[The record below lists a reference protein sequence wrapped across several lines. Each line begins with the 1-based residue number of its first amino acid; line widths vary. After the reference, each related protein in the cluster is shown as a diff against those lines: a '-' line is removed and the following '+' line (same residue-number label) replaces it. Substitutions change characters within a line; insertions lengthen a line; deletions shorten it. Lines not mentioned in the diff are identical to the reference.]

1 MTTHIDSEYQAS
13 AIEPQVQQ
21 DWESRKAF
29 KVADTVEGPRRYIL
43 SMFPYPSGKLHMGHV
58 RNYTIG
64 DVISRFHTLKGETV
78 LQPMGWDAFGLPA
91 ENAAIAHQVAPA
103 KWTFENIAYMR
114 DQLKKLGLAVDW
126 DREFATC
133 TPEYYRWEQWLFVQ
147 LYKKGLI
154 YRKLS
159 TVNWDPVDQTVL
171 ANEQVENGR
180 GWRSGALV
188 EKRDIPM
195 YYFRITDYAQE
206 LLDDLDTLKDGWP
219 QQVLTMQRNWIG
231 RSQGMEITFPSAN
244 TEVYADGL
252 TVFTTR
258 ADTLMGVTY
267 VAVAAE
273 HPMALK
279 AAETNPTL
287 AAFIEEC
294 RMGSVAEADLA
305 TAEKKGMATGLSVEH
320 PVTGKKIPVW
330 IANYVLMSY
339 GSGAV
344 MAVPA
349 HDERDFEFANKYN
362 LPIKQV
368 IQIDQPNAEDIKYL
382 TELKLLALNK
392 GGDFHYEKFITIV
405 KPTSEI
411 LSNILK
417 MIEKNIFIKD
427 NLNYKID
434 HIVDYLKK
442 RIHKLSGREVPYKK
456 FSTTEW
462 QEWYGSKEGKLVN
475 SGEFDGLDLQGAY
488 NAFLAKL
495 EPTELANSK
504 VQFRLRDWGVS
515 RQRYWGCPIPMINCP
530 SCGQVPVPEDQ
541 LPVVLPTDVVP
552 DGSGNPL
559 NKMPEF
565 YETKCPSCHGDARR
579 ETDTL
584 DTFVESSWYYARY
597 ASPDFTDGLVK
608 PEAAQTWL
616 PVNQYIGGVEHAILH
631 LLYARFFHK
640 LMRDEGVVQGDEPF
654 TNLLTQGM
662 VLADTFYR
670 EAESGKKTW
679 FNPADIELEKD
690 DKGRVLSAKY
700 SGDGQEVVVGGQ
712 EKMSKSKNNGID
724 PQSIIDQY
732 GADTAR
738 VFMMFAAPPDQSLEW
753 SDAGV
758 EGANRFLKRLW
769 RLATG
774 FLEKGNN
781 ASNIDKAALSTA
793 AQDLRRKT
801 HETIQKVGDDIERR
815 HAFNTAIAAMM
826 ELLNANNKFEA
837 QDDNDAAVARESITT
852 LLTLLAPFAPHLSQT
867 LLAEFGIEL
876 EKVLFPAVDESA
888 LTRNTQTIVVQ
899 VNGKLRGKLEVSVDA
914 SKDDILAQAKALPEV
929 QQFLTGPTK
938 KEIVVPNK
946 LVNLVV

>member
-64 DVISRFHTLKGETV
+64 DVISRFHRLKGETV

-103 KWTFENIAYMR
+103 KWTFENIDYMR
-114 DQLKKLGLAVDW
+114 NQLKKLGLSVDW

-206 LLDDLDTLKDGWP
+206 LLDDLETLKDGWP

-244 TEVYADGL
+244 PEVYADGL

-279 AAETNPTL
+279 AAENNPEL
-287 AAFIEEC
+287 QAFIEEC

-305 TAEKKGMATGLSVEH
+305 TAEKKGMATGLSVKH
-320 PVTGKKIPVW
+320 PVTGEEVPVW

-344 MAVPA
+344 MAVPS
-349 HDERDFEFANKYN
+349 HDERDFEFANKYG
-362 LPIKQV
+362 LTIKQV
-368 IQIDQPNAEDIKYL
+368 IDAKGAED
-382 TELKLLALNK
+382 T
-392 GGDFHYEKFITIV
+392 DFDATQ
-405 KPTSEI
+405 
-411 LSNILK
+411 
-417 MIEKNIFIKD
+417 
-427 NLNYKID
+427 
-434 HIVDYLKK
+434 
-442 RIHKLSGREVPYKK
+442 
-456 FSTTEW
+456 W
-462 QEWYGSKEGKLVN
+462 QEWYGSKDGKLVN
-475 SGEFDGLDLQGAY
+475 SGEFDGLDFQGAFD
-488 NAFLAKL
+488 AFLAKL
-495 EPTELANSK
+495 EPQGLANVK

-515 RQRYWGCPIPMINCP
+515 RQRYWGCPIPMINCDK
-530 SCGQVPVPEDQ
+530 CGQVPVPEDQ

-565 YETKCPSCHGDARR
+565 YETTCACCGGDARR

-597 ASPDFTDGLVK
+597 ASPDFTDGMVK
-608 PEAAQTWL
+608 PEAGQTWL

-640 LMRDEGVVQGDEPF
+640 LMRDEGVVQGNEPF

-662 VLADTFYR
+662 VLADTYYR
-670 EAESGKKTW
+670 ESESGKKTW
-679 FNPADIELEKD
+679 FNPADIELERD
-690 DKGRVLSAKY
+690 EKGRITSAKY
-700 SGDGQEVVVGGQ
+700 KGDGQDVIVGGQ

-724 PQSIIDQY
+724 PQAIIDQY

-758 EGANRFLKRLW
+758 EGANRFLKRVW

-774 FLEKGNN
+774 FLEKGNTATEFN
-781 ASNIDKAALSTA
+781 KAKLSTA

-837 QDDNDAAVARESITT
+837 KDDNDVAVARESITT

-867 LLAEFGIEL
+867 LLAQFGIEL
-876 EKVLFPAVDESA
+876 TQAQFPQVDESA

>member
-1 MTTHIDSEYQAS
+1 MTTHIDPEYQAS
-13 AIEPQVQQ
+13 AIEPQVQN

-64 DVISRFHTLKGETV
+64 DVISRFHRLKGETV

-133 TPEYYRWEQWLFVQ
+133 TPEYYHWEQWLFVQ

-206 LLDDLDTLKDGWP
+206 LLDDLETLKDGWP

-244 TEVYADGL
+244 PEVYAEGL

-258 ADTLMGVTY
+258 ADTLMGATY

-279 AAETNPTL
+279 AAENNVQL
-287 AAFIEEC
+287 KAFIEEC

-305 TAEKKGMATGLSVEH
+305 TAEKKGMATGLFVKH
-320 PVTGKKIPVW
+320 PVTGKELPVW

-344 MAVPA
+344 MAVPS
-349 HDERDFEFANKYN
+349 HDERDFEFANKFQ
-362 LPIKQV
+362 LPILQV
-368 IQIDQPNAEDIKYL
+368 IDA
-382 TELKLLALNK
+382 K
-392 GGDFHYEKFITIV
+392 GADDADF
-405 KPTSEI
+405 
-411 LSNILK
+411 
-417 MIEKNIFIKD
+417 D
-427 NLNYKID
+427 
-434 HIVDYLKK
+434 
-442 RIHKLSGREVPYKK
+442 
-456 FSTTEW
+456 TTQW

-475 SGEFDGLDLQGAY
+475 SGEFDGLDFQA
-488 NAFLAKL
+488 AFDALLAKL
-495 EPTELANSK
+495 EPQGLANVK

-515 RQRYWGCPIPMINCP
+515 RQRYWGCPIPMINCEK
-530 SCGQVPVPEDQ
+530 CGQVPVPEDQ
-541 LPVVLPTDVVP
+541 LPVILPTNVVP

-565 YETKCPSCHGDARR
+565 YQTTCPCCGGEARR

-597 ASPDFTDGLVK
+597 ASPDFTGGMVK

-640 LMRDEGVVQGDEPF
+640 LMRDEGVVQGNEPF

-670 EAESGKKTW
+670 EAENGKKTW

-690 DKGRVLSAKY
+690 EKGRVLSAKY
-700 SGDGQEVVVGGQ
+700 TGDGQAVIVGGQ

-724 PQSIIDQY
+724 PQAIIDQY

-758 EGANRFLKRLW
+758 EGANRFLKRVW
-769 RLATG
+769 RLAAS
-774 FLEKGNN
+774 FLEKG
-781 ASNIDKAALSTA
+781 SNVTAIDSSKLATA

-815 HAFNTAIAAMM
+815 HAFNTAIAALM
-826 ELLNANNKFEA
+826 ELLNACNKFEA
-837 QDDNDAAVARESITT
+837 QSEQDLAVEREAIVT

-876 EKVLFPAVDESA
+876 TATLFPVVDESA
-888 LTRNTQTIVVQ
+888 LTRSTQTIVVQ
-899 VNGKLRGKLEVSVDA
+899 VNGKLRGKLDVAIDA
-914 SKDDILAQAKALPEV
+914 SKEDILALAKALPEV
-929 QQFLTGPTK
+929 QPFLTGPTK

>member
-29 KVADTVEGPRRYIL
+29 KVADKVEGPRRYIL

-64 DVISRFHTLKGETV
+64 DVISRFHRLKGETV

-231 RSQGMEITFPSAN
+231 RSQGMDITFPSAN
-244 TEVYADGL
+244 PEIYADGL

-279 AAETNPTL
+279 AAETNPEL

-305 TAEKKGMATGLSVEH
+305 TAEKKGMATGLSVKH
-320 PVTGKKIPVW
+320 PVTGEEVPVW

-344 MAVPA
+344 MAVPS
-349 HDERDFEFANKYN
+349 HDERDFEFANKYS
-362 LPIKQV
+362 LTIKQV
-368 IQIDQPNAEDIKYL
+368 IDAKGADDAE
-382 TELKLLALNK
+382 
-392 GGDFHYEKFITIV
+392 F
-405 KPTSEI
+405 SE
-411 LSNILK
+411 
-417 MIEKNIFIKD
+417 
-427 NLNYKID
+427 
-434 HIVDYLKK
+434 
-442 RIHKLSGREVPYKK
+442 
-456 FSTTEW
+456 TEW

-475 SGEFDGLDLQGAY
+475 SGEFDGLDFQGAY
-488 NAFLAKL
+488 DAFLAKL
-495 EPTELANSK
+495 EPTGLASSK

-530 SCGQVPVPEDQ
+530 SCGQVPVPEEQ

-565 YETKCPSCHGDARR
+565 YETKCPCCGGDARR

-597 ASPDFTDGLVK
+597 ASPDFTDGMVK
-608 PEAAQTWL
+608 PEAGQTWL

-640 LMRDEGVVQGDEPF
+640 LMRDEGVVQGNEPF

-690 DKGRVLSAKY
+690 EKGRVLSAKY
-700 SGDGQEVVVGGQ
+700 KEDGQDVIVGGQ

-758 EGANRFLKRLW
+758 EGANRFLKRVW

-774 FLEKGNN
+774 FLEKGNG

-815 HAFNTAIAAMM
+815 HAFNTAIAALM

-837 QDDNDAAVARESITT
+837 QDDNDVAVARESITT

-876 EKVLFPAVDESA
+876 NSTLFPAVDESA

>member
-1 MTTHIDSEYQAS
+1 MTTPHIDPEYQAS
-13 AIEPQVQQ
+13 AIEPNVQK
-21 DWESRKAF
+21 DWDDRKVF
-29 KVADTVEGPRRYIL
+29 KVADTVTGPHRYIL
-43 SMFPYPSGKLHMGHV
+43 SMFPYPSGRLHMGHV

-64 DVISRFHTLKGETV
+64 DVISRFHRLKGENV

-91 ENAAIAHQVAPA
+91 ENAAIAHKVAPA

-114 DQLKKLGLAVDW
+114 DQLKRLGLSVDW

-133 TPEYYRWEQWLFVQ
+133 SPEYYHWEQWLFVQ

-206 LLDDLDTLKDGWP
+206 LLDDLDQLKDGWP

-231 RSQGMEITFPSAN
+231 RSQGMDIRFPSAQP
-244 TEVYADGL
+244 ESYADDL
-252 TVFTTR
+252 TVYTTR
-258 ADTLMGVTY
+258 GDTLMGATY

-273 HPMALK
+273 HPMAMK
-279 AAETNPTL
+279 AAESNSAL
-287 AAFIEEC
+287 KAFIEEC

-305 TAEKKGMATGLSVEH
+305 TTEKKGMATGLFVKH
-320 PVTGKKIPVW
+320 PITGAELPVW

-349 HDERDFEFANKYN
+349 HDERDFEFANKYG
-362 LPIKQV
+362 LTIQQV
-368 IQIDQPNAEDIKYL
+368 IDA
-382 TELKLLALNK
+382 K
-392 GGDFHYEKFITIV
+392 GADDSDFD
-405 KPTSEI
+405 S
-411 LSNILK
+411 
-417 MIEKNIFIKD
+417 
-427 NLNYKID
+427 
-434 HIVDYLKK
+434 
-442 RIHKLSGREVPYKK
+442 
-456 FSTTEW
+456 STW
-462 QEWYGSKEGKLVN
+462 QEWYGSKQGTLVN
-475 SGEFDGLDLQGAY
+475 SAEFDGLDFEAAY
-488 NAFLAKL
+488 AAILAKL
-495 EPTELANSK
+495 EANNVGNSK

-515 RQRYWGCPIPMINCP
+515 RQRYWGCPIPMINCEK
-530 SCGQVPVPEDQ
+530 CGQVPVPEDQ
-541 LPVVLPTDVVP
+541 LPVILPTDVVP

-565 YETKCPSCHGDARR
+565 YETQCPSCGGDARR

-584 DTFVESSWYYARY
+584 DTFVESSWYYARF
-597 ASPDFTDGLVK
+597 ASPDFQGGLVK
-608 PEAAQTWL
+608 PEAVQSWL

-640 LMRDEGVVQGDEPF
+640 LMRDEGVVQGNEPF

-670 EAESGKKTW
+670 EEASGKKTW
-679 FNPADIELEKD
+679 FNPADIDLERD
-690 DKGRVLSAKY
+690 EKGRSLSARY
-700 SGDGQEVVVGGQ
+700 IPDGQPVVIGGQ

-724 PQSIIDQY
+724 PQSIIEQY

-758 EGANRFLKRLW
+758 EGSNRFLKRVW
-769 RLATG
+769 RLVTG
-774 FLEKGNN
+774 FLAKNSD
-781 ASNIDKAALSTA
+781 ATVIDIANLSKD

-801 HETIQKVGDDIERR
+801 HETIHKVGDDIERR
-815 HAFNTAIAAMM
+815 YAFNTAIAAQM
-826 ELLNANNKFEA
+826 ELLNSINKFEA
-837 QDDNDAAVARESITT
+837 KTEQDLAVTRESIIS
-852 LLTLLAPFAPHLSQT
+852 LLVMLAPFAPHMAQV
-867 LLAEFGIEL
+867 LLAEFGQDL
-876 EKVLFPAVDESA
+876 TQVLFPTVDERA

-899 VNGKLRGKLEVSVDA
+899 VNGKLRGKLEVAVDI
-914 SKDDILAQAKALPEV
+914 SKDELLALAKALPEV
-929 QQFLTGPTK
+929 QQFLTGPSK

>member
-1 MTTHIDSEYQAS
+1 MTISHIDPEYQAS
-13 AIEPQVQQ
+13 AIEPNVQQ
-21 DWESRKAF
+21 DWEARKVF
-29 KVADTVEGPRRYIL
+29 KVADTCEGKHRYIL
-43 SMFPYPSGKLHMGHV
+43 SMFPYPSGRLHMGHV

-64 DVISRFHTLKGETV
+64 DVISRFHRLKGETV

-114 DQLKKLGLAVDW
+114 DQLKKLGLSVDW

-133 TPEYYRWEQWLFVQ
+133 TPEYYHWEQWLFVQ

-206 LLDDLDTLKDGWP
+206 LLDDLDTLKEGWP

-244 TEVYADGL
+244 PELYADDL
-252 TVFTTR
+252 TVYTTR
-258 ADTLMGVTY
+258 GDTLMGVTY

-273 HPMALK
+273 HPMALQ
-279 AAETNPTL
+279 AAENNPTL
-287 AAFIEEC
+287 KAFIEEC

-305 TAEKKGMATGLSVEH
+305 VAEKKGMATGLFVKH
-320 PVTGKKIPVW
+320 PVTGEAVPVW

-349 HDERDFEFANKYN
+349 HDERDFEFANKFGLN
-362 LPIKQV
+362 IKQV
-368 IQIDQPNAEDIKYL
+368 IDAKGADDAE
-382 TELKLLALNK
+382 
-392 GGDFHYEKFITIV
+392 
-405 KPTSEI
+405 
-411 LSNILK
+411 
-417 MIEKNIFIKD
+417 
-427 NLNYKID
+427 
-434 HIVDYLKK
+434 
-442 RIHKLSGREVPYKK
+442 
-456 FSTTEW
+456 FSSTQW
-462 QEWYGSKEGKLVN
+462 QEWYGSKEGTLVN
-475 SGEFDGLDLQGAY
+475 SAEFDGLTFQA
-488 NAFLAKL
+488 AFDALIAKL
-495 EPTELANSK
+495 EPQQLANTK

-515 RQRYWGCPIPMINCP
+515 RQRYWGCPIPMINCDT
-530 SCGQVPVPEDQ
+530 CGQVPVPEEQ
-541 LPVVLPTDVVP
+541 LPVILPTDVVP

-565 YETKCPSCHGDARR
+565 YQTSCPCCGANARR

-597 ASPDFTDGLVK
+597 ASPDFKGGLVK
-608 PEAAQTWL
+608 PEAAQSWL

-640 LMRDEGVVQGDEPF
+640 LMRDEGVVQGNEPF
-654 TNLLTQGM
+654 ANLLTQGM

-679 FNPADIELEKD
+679 FNPADIILEKD

-724 PQSIIDQY
+724 PQAIIEQY

-758 EGANRFLKRLW
+758 EGAHRFLKRVW

-774 FLEKGNN
+774 FLEKGH
-781 ASNIDKAALSTA
+781 AVATIDMSNVSKS

-815 HAFNTAIAAMM
+815 HAFNTAIAAQM
-826 ELLNANNKFEA
+826 ELLNSINKFEA
-837 QDDNDAAVARESITT
+837 QDDNDVAVERDAIVT

-876 EKVLFPAVDESA
+876 TTALFPSVDTSA

-899 VNGKLRGKLEVSVDA
+899 VNGKLRGKLEVAVDI

-938 KEIVVPNK
+938 KEIVIPNK

>member
-1 MTTHIDSEYQAS
+1 MTTSHIDSEYQAS

-21 DWESRKAF
+21 DWDNRKVF
-29 KVADTVEGPRRYIL
+29 KVADTVEGKHRYIL

-64 DVISRFHTLKGETV
+64 DVISRFYRLKGETV

-114 DQLKKLGLAVDW
+114 DQLKKLGLSVDW

-133 TPEYYRWEQWLFVQ
+133 TPEYYHWEQWLFVQ

-231 RSQGMEITFPSAN
+231 RSTGMEITFPSSN
-244 TEVYADGL
+244 TEIYADGL
-252 TVFTTR
+252 TVYTTR
-258 ADTLMGVTY
+258 GDTLMGATY

-279 AAETNPTL
+279 AAENNPEL

-305 TAEKKGMATGLSVEH
+305 TAEKKGMTTGLFVKH
-320 PVTGKKIPVW
+320 PVTGADLPVW

-349 HDERDFEFANKYN
+349 HDERDFEFANKFN

-368 IQIDQPNAEDIKYL
+368 IDAKGADDAEYS
-382 TELKLLALNK
+382 A
-392 GGDFHYEKFITIV
+392 
-405 KPTSEI
+405 
-411 LSNILK
+411 
-417 MIEKNIFIKD
+417 
-427 NLNYKID
+427 
-434 HIVDYLKK
+434 
-442 RIHKLSGREVPYKK
+442 
-456 FSTTEW
+456 TEW

-475 SGEFDGLDLQGAY
+475 SGEFDGLDFQAAY
-488 NAFLAKL
+488 DAFLAKL
-495 EPTELANSK
+495 EPQGLANAK

-515 RQRYWGCPIPMINCP
+515 RQRYWGCPIPMINCNT
-530 SCGQVPVPEDQ
+530 CGQVPVPEDQ

-565 YETKCPSCHGDARR
+565 YETKCPNCGGDARR

-597 ASPDFTDGLVK
+597 ASPDFTGGMVK
-608 PEAAQTWL
+608 PEAAQNWL

-640 LMRDEGVVQGDEPF
+640 LMRDEGVVQGNEPF

-670 EAESGKKTW
+670 EAENGKKTW
-679 FNPADIELEKD
+679 FNPADIELERD
-690 DKGRVLSAKY
+690 EKGRILSAKY
-700 SGDGQEVVVGGQ
+700 SGDGQEVVIGGQ

-724 PQSIIDQY
+724 PQAIIDQY

-758 EGANRFLKRLW
+758 EGANRFLKRVW
-769 RLATG
+769 RLAAG
-774 FLEKGNN
+774 FLETGNQTTV
-781 ASNIDKAALSTA
+781 IDTANLSKD

-815 HAFNTAIAAMM
+815 HAFNTAIAALM
-826 ELLNANNKFEA
+826 ELLNATNKFEA
-837 QDDNDAAVARESITT
+837 KNDNDAAVAREAITT
-852 LLTLLAPFAPHLSQT
+852 LLILLAPFAPHLSQT
-867 LLAEFGIEL
+867 LLTQFGMDLTTVEF
-876 EKVLFPAVDESA
+876 PQVDASA

-899 VNGKLRGKLEVSVDA
+899 VNGKLRGKLDVAVDI
-914 SKDDILAQAKALPEV
+914 SKDDLLTLAKALPEV

>member
-1 MTTHIDSEYQAS
+1 MTTHIDPEYQAS
-13 AIEPQVQQ
+13 AIEPQVQK
-21 DWESRKAF
+21 DWEDRKSF
-29 KVADTVEGPRRYIL
+29 KVADTVEGPHRYIL

-64 DVISRFHTLKGETV
+64 DVISRFHRLKGETV

-114 DQLKKLGLAVDW
+114 DQLKKLGLSVDW

-133 TPEYYRWEQWLFVQ
+133 TPEYYHWEQWLFVQ

-244 TEVYADGL
+244 PEVYADGL
-252 TVFTTR
+252 TVYTTR

-273 HPMALK
+273 HPLALK
-279 AAETNPTL
+279 AAESNETL
-287 AAFIEEC
+287 KAFIEEC

-305 TAEKKGMATGLSVEH
+305 TAEKKGMATGLSVKH
-320 PVTGKKIPVW
+320 PVTGEEVPVW

-349 HDERDFEFANKYN
+349 HDERDYEFANKFGLN
-362 LPIKQV
+362 IKQV
-368 IQIDQPNAEDIKYL
+368 IDAKGADDAEYS
-382 TELKLLALNK
+382 A
-392 GGDFHYEKFITIV
+392 
-405 KPTSEI
+405 
-411 LSNILK
+411 
-417 MIEKNIFIKD
+417 
-427 NLNYKID
+427 
-434 HIVDYLKK
+434 
-442 RIHKLSGREVPYKK
+442 
-456 FSTTEW
+456 TEW

-475 SGEFDGLDLQGAY
+475 SGEFDGLEFQAAFD
-488 NAFLAKL
+488 AFLAKL
-495 EPTELANSK
+495 EPQGLANAK

-515 RQRYWGCPIPMINCP
+515 RQRYWGCPIPMINCDK
-530 SCGQVPVPEDQ
+530 CGQVPVPEEQ

-565 YETKCPSCHGDARR
+565 YQTTCPCCGGEARR

-597 ASPDFTDGLVK
+597 ASPDFTGGLVK
-608 PEAAQTWL
+608 PEAAQSWL

-640 LMRDEGVVQGDEPF
+640 LMRDEGVVQGNEPF

-679 FNPADIELEKD
+679 FNPADIELERD
-690 DKGRVLSAKY
+690 EKGRVLSAKY
-700 SGDGQEVVVGGQ
+700 TGDGQEVVVGGQ

-724 PQSIIDQY
+724 PQAIIDQY

-758 EGANRFLKRLW
+758 EGSNRFLKRVW
-769 RLATG
+769 RLVSG

-781 ASNIDKAALSTA
+781 ATAIDVAQLSTE

-837 QDDNDAAVARESITT
+837 KDDNDVAVARESITA

-867 LLAEFGIEL
+867 LLAQFNIDL
-876 EKVLFPAVDESA
+876 TSVLFPAVDASA

>member
-1 MTTHIDSEYQAS
+1 MLYGKIFAVYLIETMTTSHIEPEYQAS

-21 DWESRKAF
+21 DWENRHVF
-29 KVADTVEGPRRYIL
+29 KVADTVEGAHRYIL
-43 SMFPYPSGKLHMGHV
+43 SMFPYPSGRLHMGHV

-64 DVISRFHTLKGETV
+64 DVISRFHRLKGETV

-103 KWTFENIAYMR
+103 KWTHENIAYMR
-114 DQLKKLGLAVDW
+114 DQLKKLGLSVDW

-133 TPEYYRWEQWLFVQ
+133 EPEYYHWEQWLFVQ

-244 TEVYADGL
+244 PTIYADGL

-258 ADTLMGVTY
+258 ADTLMGATY

-273 HPMALK
+273 HPMAIK
-279 AAETNPTL
+279 AAENNPAL
-287 AAFIEEC
+287 QAFIEEC

-305 TAEKKGMATGLSVEH
+305 TAEKKGMATGLFVKH
-320 PVTGKKIPVW
+320 PVTGEELPVW

-349 HDERDFEFANKYN
+349 HDERDFEFANKFG
-362 LPIKQV
+362 LIIKQV
-368 IQIDQPNAEDIKYL
+368 IDA
-382 TELKLLALNK
+382 K
-392 GGDFHYEKFITIV
+392 GADDADFDATV
-405 KPTSEI
+405 
-411 LSNILK
+411 
-417 MIEKNIFIKD
+417 
-427 NLNYKID
+427 
-434 HIVDYLKK
+434 
-442 RIHKLSGREVPYKK
+442 
-456 FSTTEW
+456 W
-462 QEWYGSKEGKLVN
+462 QEWYGSKEGTLIN
-475 SGEFDGLDLQGAY
+475 SGEFDGLDFQA
-488 NAFLAKL
+488 AFDALLAKL
-495 EPTELANSK
+495 APQKQANIK

-515 RQRYWGCPIPMINCP
+515 RQRYWGCPIPMINCEK
-530 SCGQVPVPEDQ
+530 CGQVPVPEEQ

-565 YETKCPSCHGDARR
+565 YQTTCPNCGGAARR

-584 DTFVESSWYYARY
+584 DTFVESSWYYARF
-597 ASPDFTDGLVK
+597 ASPEFTGGLVK

-654 TNLLTQGM
+654 ANLLTQGM

-670 EAESGKKTW
+670 EAESGKRTW
-679 FNPADIELEKD
+679 FNPADIHLEKD
-690 DKGRVLSAKY
+690 DKGRVLSATY
-700 SGDGQEVVVGGQ
+700 AADGEPVIVGGQ

-724 PQSIIDQY
+724 PQSIVEQY

-758 EGANRFLKRLW
+758 EGANRFLKRVW
-769 RLATG
+769 RLVVG
-774 FLEKGNN
+774 FLAQGNTT
-781 ASNIDKAALSTA
+781 STIDTAKLSTT

-801 HETIQKVGDDIERR
+801 HETIAKVGDDIERR
-815 HAFNTAIAAMM
+815 YAFNTAIAAMM
-826 ELLNANNKFEA
+826 ELLNANNKFEIK
-837 QDDNDAAVARESITT
+837 DDNDAAVARESIVS
-852 LLTLLAPFAPHLSQT
+852 LLTLLSPFAPHLSQV
-867 LLAEFGIEL
+867 LLKEFAIDATQL
-876 EKVLFPAVDESA
+876 RFPSVDESA

-899 VNGKLRGKLEVSVDA
+899 VNGKLRAKLEVSVDA
-914 SKDDILAQAKALPEV
+914 SKEDILAQAKALPEV
-929 QQFLTGPTK
+929 QQFLTGTTK